1 MKKPRILIKILLL
14 SLLALIATGCGSLVK
29 RQTDSLSEAI
39 LNSEDVITIAQ
50 GSPTFLILADGLI
63 YQSPDNEG
71 LLLSGAKLY
80 GAYGSMFAE
89 NPQQKKLLADKA
101 LDYALRGA
109 CSYDSDLCALKQM
122 PIAKF
127 KVQLEDID
135 DEEDVDVLFT
145 LATNWLN

>member
-1 MKKPRILIKILLL
+1 MKNPQIVIKILLL
-14 SLLALIATGCGSLVK
+14 SLLVLITTACGSLVK

-39 LNSEDVITIAQ
+39 LNSEDITTIAQ

-89 NPQQKKLLADKA
+89 DPRQKKLMADKA

-109 CSYDSDLCALKQM
+109 CSYDSDLCGLTQA
-122 PIAKF
+122 PIAQF
-127 KVQLEDID
+127 KEQLQG
-135 DEEDVDVLFT
+135 
-145 LATNWLN
+145 